1 MRIFFYIL
9 MVAAATSVQAQ
20 SERTRLQ
27 CDGQYSNF
35 LTGVRDVPDTGGYV
49 EVRKSNV
56 RVVSVIGF
64 EGDYVVNFSN
74 ESRICFAASEDERI
88 QGCLNRFTGNLS
100 LNQRNKHPE
109 RFDQLWSGK
118 CSPARPLF

>member
-1 MRIFFYIL
+1 MRIIFFIL
-9 MVAAATSVQAQ
+9 MFVAAASVQAQ

-27 CDGQYSNF
+27 CDGEYSNF
-35 LTGVRDVPDTGGYV
+35 LTGVRDVPDTGAYV
-49 EVRKSNV
+49 EVRKSSV
-56 RVVSVIGF
+56 KVVSVIGF
-64 EGDYVVNFSN
+64 EGNYVVNFSN

-88 QGCLNRFTGNLS
+88 QGCLNRFTGKLS
-100 LNQRNKHPE
+100 LHQRNKNPE